1 MKVGASSIRESFN
14 TKADMEDHYA
24 DFSDV
29 DNKVEERRNK
39 VHNAYYNRMRAQDE
53 EFDEYNTPIDENVLN
68 GVSRDYGYDVGRL
81 RDELKNKKPLEEAE
95 GEDAVDSAADAVG
108 AEEVIKPTD
117 NKGEIYKALDKSLK
131 TAKTKLALIA
141 KRKERSGNDNIRA
154 EDFPNVLFIGGAGV
168 GKTAQIKA

>member
-1 MKVGASSIRESFN
+1 
-14 TKADMEDHYA
+14 MEDSYT
-24 DFSDV
+24 DFDDV
-29 DNKVEERRNK
+29 DRQVEDRRNK

-68 GVSRDYGYDVGRL
+68 GVSLDYGYDVGRL
-81 RDELKNKKPLEEAE
+81 RDELKNKKPLEEDE
-95 GEDAVDSAADAVG
+95 GEEGAVEKAADDVG

-141 KRKERSGNDNIRA
+141 KRKEKGGNDNIRA